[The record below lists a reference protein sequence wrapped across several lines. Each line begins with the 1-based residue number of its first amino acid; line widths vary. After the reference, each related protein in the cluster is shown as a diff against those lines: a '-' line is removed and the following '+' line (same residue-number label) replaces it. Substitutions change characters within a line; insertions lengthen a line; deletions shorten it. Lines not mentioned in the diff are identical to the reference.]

1 MGTYTRPD
9 KTIVATGEQVY
20 AGIQEGLGKAMSF
33 FEKEA
38 TRKEALVND
47 SIATMQEQDN
57 DINKLGLDTN
67 DEFDAQIL
75 KEAELAKAKIND
87 AYNVLS
93 DTWST
98 GEERA
103 AAKKAITEGKQFPKK
118 LASEVATI
126 GYVTE
131 QFKKSI
137 LQKPGSA
144 NSISKTNDLQLLE
157 VSKDLSINGGK
168 NTSIKIDE
176 NTGTRTLVTTVDGTD
191 YELNISKITN
201 ALATNKDYEIFKTT
215 ADSGAEVANVKESIF
230 GKGATKQ
237 DLVTQGVVKY
247 ETRQDVAGKTV
258 NVYTVDYDR
267 VNQIAATNKTYE
279 NLVNTPEQYN
289 YANSLWMDVL
299 GNKEPLSV
307 VNKKEAATKMR
318 EFFVNKAV
326 REAGV
331 ENGFSIAVTTR
342 EPKKYAVDSQLKQ
355 LSLGTTKEGKK
366 GAGLQQIEVDG
377 VNYRIF
383 GTKLADQRVVPLVP
397 GIDAEGKQ
405 TLELIPNRDKAI
417 RMYKVD
423 DMGVLL
429 RNKKGQPLLNY
440 EAFRALTEKTLPN
453 RQ

>member
-1 MGTYTRPD
+1 MGTYRRPD

-57 DINKLGLDTN
+57 DINKLGLDANNT
-67 DEFDAQIL
+67 FDAQIIE
-75 KEAELAKAKIND
+75 EADAEKAKIND

-98 GEERA
+98 GEERRE
-103 AAKKAITEGKQFPKK
+103 AKRIITEGKQFPKK
-118 LASEVATI
+118 LSNEVATMSYI
-126 GYVTE
+126 QE
-131 QFKKSI
+131 QFKKGI

-157 VSKDLSINGGK
+157 VAKDLSINGGK
-168 NTSIKIDE
+168 NTSIKIDK
-176 NTGTRTLVTTVDGTD
+176 NTGTRALVTTVDGTD
-191 YELNISKITN
+191 YELNISKIAN

-215 ADSGAEVANVKESIF
+215 ADSGTEVANVKESIF

-237 DLVTQGVVKY
+237 DLVTQGIVKY

-331 ENGFSIAVTTR
+331 ENGFSIAVQT
-342 EPKKYAVDSQLKQ
+342 EKPKKYAADTLLKQ

-366 GAGLQQIEVDG
+366 GRGLQQIEVDG
-377 VNYRIF
+377 VKYRIL
-383 GTKLADQRVVPLVP
+383 GEKLIDQRVVPLVP
-397 GIDAEGKQ
+397 GIDAEGNP
-405 TLELIPNRDKAI
+405 TLELIPDRDRAI
-417 RMYKVD
+417 RLYVPTKDRIGVD
-423 DMGVLL
+423 IVQKD
-429 RNKKGQPLLNY
+429 K
-440 EAFRALTEKTLPN
+440 N
-453 RQ
+453 RPTDF